1 MIGFNYNKNDTTV
14 VDVLFINKDLK
25 EISFTPDNTNV
36 LGNNFSIM
44 LDMNR
49 NEFTFND
56 SRDIKI
62 AVLKQYNRKGDI
74 IKTCIFELGD
84 VDFGSIDK
92 FFKFTYKIK
101 TFKDFYIDVDFN
113 DSTSYLNSL
122 KRDLKIGDIL
132 N

>member
-25 EISFTPDNTNV
+25 EIKIVPNNTNV
-36 LGNNFSIM
+36 LGNRFSIM

-49 NEFTFND
+49 DDFTFND
-56 SRDIKI
+56 SRDIRI
-62 AVLKQYNRKGDI
+62 AVLNQYDRKGDI
-74 IKTCIFELGD
+74 IRICIFELGD

-92 FFKFTYKIK
+92 FFKFTYKIE
-101 TFKDFYIDVDFN
+101 TFKDFYIDDDFT
-113 DSTSYLNSL
+113 DPSTYLNSL